1 MQRSRIPASA
11 SAVAGTLAVMPKEV
25 ELPDSKWT
33 DIDGPVHYREWP
45 GPEGLTF
52 VCVHGL
58 GGSLLNWIAVA
69 PELSRMGRVLAV
81 DLAGFGLTAREG
93 RSASVFANRRLFS
106 RFISEVPDGPVVLVG
121 NSMGGAIS
129 ILQAAREPESVA
141 GLILTSPALPV
152 RPRALPKFMVLYG
165 FAVLQVPEIGERTL
179 RRRWSRLGAER
190 LVEETFKMCC
200 VDPSRIDEAIIALHV
215 EGARRRETNP
225 DAIPAFLE
233 ATRSLMRLATNPRRG
248 RAVLEGVR
256 CPVLLIQGR
265 EDRLVNVRTAI
276 AVARQHPD
284 WELCVLD
291 GVGHVAQLEAPDRW
305 LAEVRDWIASR
316 PSLASLA
323 AAS

>member
-1 MQRSRIPASA
+1 
-11 SAVAGTLAVMPKEV
+11 
-25 ELPDSKWT
+25 
-33 DIDGPVHYREWP
+33 
-45 GPEGLTF
+45 
-52 VCVHGL
+52 
-58 GGSLLNWIAVA
+58 
-69 PELSRMGRVLAV
+69 
-81 DLAGFGLTAREG
+81 
-93 RSASVFANRRLFS
+93 
-106 RFISEVPDGPVVLVG
+106 
-121 NSMGGAIS
+121 
-129 ILQAAREPESVA
+129 
-141 GLILTSPALPV
+141 
-152 RPRALPKFMVLYG
+152 MVLYG

-291 GVGHVAQLEAPDRW
+291 DVGHVAQLEAPDRW
-305 LAEVRDWIASR
+305 LAEVKDWIASR